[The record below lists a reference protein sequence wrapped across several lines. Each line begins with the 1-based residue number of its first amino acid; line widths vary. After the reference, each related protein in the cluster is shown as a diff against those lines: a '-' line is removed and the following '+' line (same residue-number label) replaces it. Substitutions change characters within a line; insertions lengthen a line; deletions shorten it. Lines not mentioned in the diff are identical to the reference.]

1 LLLASSRPKVF
12 YLIKLFFNQTKV
24 IVFTIQRLFI
34 VCRPLNRRFRSKKS
48 AWNFLI
54 FISLIA
60 LFVNS
65 WTIFVFETQTQ
76 AAEDKMVCDVNK
88 SLADFY
94 FKAIFFYI
102 FLVVLMPI
110 VIVIISNFLII
121 LRSKKN
127 DLNRELLN
135 AYTNNNLE
143 DLPTNKQISRQSKSQ
158 HKINRQSK
166 SQQQINRQS
175 NAQQQ
180 INRQSNAQQQISRNF
195 NQKISKTL
203 FLISSVYVI
212 LNLPY
217 LITWFVYYNQ
227 IVLKSN
233 TKRAVK
239 NYAFSAV
246 QIAEILSVSF

>member
-34 VCRPLNRRFRSKKS
+34 VCHPLNRRFRSKKS

-94 FKAIFFYI
+94 FKAIFVYI

-143 DLPTNKQISRQSKSQ
+143 ESNKQ
-158 HKINRQSK
+158 INRQSK
-166 SQQQINRQS
+166 SQH
-175 NAQQQ
+175 Q

-233 TKRAVK
+233 TERAVK

-246 QIAEILSVSF
+246 QIAEILSVSFQK

>member
-1 LLLASSRPKVF
+1 M
-12 YLIKLFFNQTKV
+12 
-24 IVFTIQRLFI
+24 
-34 VCRPLNRRFRSKKS
+34 
-48 AWNFLI
+48 
-54 FISLIA
+54 
-60 LFVNS
+60 NS

-94 FKAIFFYI
+94 FKAIFVYI

-143 DLPTNKQISRQSKSQ
+143 ETNKQISRQSKSQ
-158 HKINRQSK
+158 HQINRQSK
-166 SQQQINRQS
+166 S
-175 NAQQQ
+175 QQQ

-233 TKRAVK
+233 TERAVK

-246 QIAEILSVSF
+246 QIAEILSVSFQK

>member
-1 LLLASSRPKVF
+1 MLLASSRPKVF

-94 FKAIFFYI
+94 FKAIFVYI

-143 DLPTNKQISRQSKSQ
+143 ESNKQ
-158 HKINRQSK
+158 INRQSK
-166 SQQQINRQS
+166 SQHQINRQS
-175 NAQQQ
+175 KSQQQ

-233 TKRAVK
+233 TERAVK

-246 QIAEILSVSF
+246 QIAEILSVSFQK

>member
-1 LLLASSRPKVF
+1 MLLASSRPKVF

-94 FKAIFFYI
+94 FKAIFVYI

-143 DLPTNKQISRQSKSQ
+143 ESNKQ
-158 HKINRQSK
+158 INRQSK
-166 SQQQINRQS
+166 S
-175 NAQQQ
+175 QQQ

-233 TKRAVK
+233 TERAVK

-246 QIAEILSVSF
+246 QIAEILSVSFQK